1 MKNILVTGIVSIMVL
16 TACKKDDQI
25 AEKSLEQQKMEF
37 QARQL
42 EIEKQK
48 LAIEKERFAYET
60 QKEKIVLPKF
70 KKKKQL
76 PLPQNHR

>member
-1 MKNILVTGIVSIMVL
+1 MKNILVTGLVSIMVL
-16 TACKKDDQI
+16 TACKKDDQV

-48 LAIEKERFAYET
+48 LAIEKVKGRPI
-60 QKEKIVLPKF
+60 KVR
-70 KKKKQL
+70 
-76 PLPQNHR
+76 PLPEQQQ